1 MSVTTEN
8 GNKDLNVLI
17 GESLYRMKEERIK
30 EIIERIISSLS
41 VGINDED
48 LQKATEGIKG
58 SMSEYIIESRE

>member
-41 VGINDED
+41 VGSDVGEI
-48 LQKATEGIKG
+48 QKATEGIKG